1 MIDDTID
8 SMRNEEQDRP
18 ITPEILEIVQSL
30 DKPKTSRLEKDKG
43 QLETL
48 TSNIKDKRE
57 RRQIASR
64 KCRAKKK
71 TEFDD
76 LKRHNHVLEQEKNR
90 MFLENQRLLQEIR
103 NLKNQLTQNRRILL
117 NVPNTL

>member
-8 SMRNEEQDRP
+8 SMRNKEQDRP

-30 DKPKTSRLEKDKG
+30 DKPKTSGQEKGKG

-64 KCRAKKK
+64 KCRANKKMK
-71 TEFDD
+71 FDD
-76 LKRHNHVLEQEKNR
+76 MKRRIHFLEQEKN
-90 MFLENQRLLQEIR
+90 MMLQDKQRLLQEIQD
-103 NLKNQLTQNRRILL
+103 LKNQVTQDRLTLL
-117 NVPNTL
+117 NVPKIL